1 MLVTILIALW
11 SWFAQFLAP
20 ALGQPIVSINEL
32 ARPNVSL
39 WILLPLIVACA
50 GWGLAYSLHI
60 KPRPSW
66 LAQSKWGKTLYVL
79 FLNKGYCDEIY
90 EVSIVQPTLRLSKWL
105 WLKIDLG
112 GIDRFINN
120 IARISVTFSRWLWH
134 IVDSKGIDQGVV
146 GIGDQTV
153 SFARGLWKFCDIQ
166 RIEENVK
173 RLGQKS
179 DATSQTLQRI
189 EPQTLQHHLLGIII
203 WLVATIGLFYWLV

>member
-1 MLVTILIALW
+1 
-11 SWFAQFLAP
+11 
-20 ALGQPIVSINEL
+20 
-32 ARPNVSL
+32 
-39 WILLPLIVACA
+39 
-50 GWGLAYSLHI
+50 
-60 KPRPSW
+60 
-66 LAQSKWGKTLYVL
+66 VL